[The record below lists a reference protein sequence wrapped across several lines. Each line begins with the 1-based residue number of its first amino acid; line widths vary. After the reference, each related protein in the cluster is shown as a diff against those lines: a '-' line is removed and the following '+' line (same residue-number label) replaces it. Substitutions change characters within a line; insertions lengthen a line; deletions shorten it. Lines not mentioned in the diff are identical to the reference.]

1 MRRVAVL
8 LLTVVLAGCGGGGA
22 TRHAKPAVKL
32 DRPRGDSYSLTL
44 RPAEPNG
51 FWRKLEL
58 SPSLKWWLGQW
69 SGECEVQSTYLIPAH
84 GGKPRRILA
93 GADESEALGWTR
105 EGRAKILIPHSACGG
120 SRHPA
125 GIYAVDPNT
134 LKLTLLKRVK
144 PRPGGA

>member
-1 MRRVAVL
+1 VRRAAV
-8 LLTVVLAGCGGGGA
+8 VVLVLVASACGSGHPQA
-22 TRHAKPAVKL
+22 AKPAKKPAHPPPYAAG
-32 DRPRGDSYSLTL
+32 RISIP
-44 RPAEPNG
+44 PAERDG

-144 PRPGGA
+144 PLAGGA